1 MDPQKIRENMR
12 RLSRVGEPG
21 GPGGPSGKPRSGPA
35 KPRWEPLPGDDLA
48 EIKEQEEQEKRAR
61 ELISRSDR
69 SGPPKVKRGPRG
81 GQYTEGLTKEGRKYR
96 RYF

>member
-12 RLSRVGEPG
+12 RFSRVGEPG
-21 GPGGPSGKPRSGPA
+21 GPGGPSPQSGPA
-35 KPRWEPLPGDDLA
+35 KPLWEPLPGDDLA
-48 EIKEQEEQEKRAR
+48 EIKEQDEQAKRAR

-69 SGPPKVKRGPRG
+69 SGPPKVKRGSRG
-81 GQYTEGLTKEGRKYR
+81 GQYTEGLTKDGRRYR